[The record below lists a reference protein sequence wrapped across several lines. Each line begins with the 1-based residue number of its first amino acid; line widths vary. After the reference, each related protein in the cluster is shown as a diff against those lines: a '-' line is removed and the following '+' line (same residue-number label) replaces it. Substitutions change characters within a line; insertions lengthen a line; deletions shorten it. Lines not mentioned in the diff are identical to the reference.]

1 MGLGIFGN
9 KNKTQQREEEFDND
23 YYGTE
28 EEESTT
34 YTAPTQNSEPS
45 YEAPAAPAPR
55 VNYGGVS
62 SAPVQMKLIRP
73 VSYADGQVIAEY
85 LMTNHPVLMHLENTT
100 KEVAHDLA
108 VYLDG
113 VVYAIGGHIQAVSD
127 NTIMLSP
134 KSMEITE
141 EVIEPAS
148 EGGDAYQSGYGEGY
162 TGYTGYGV
170 Y

>member
-9 KNKTQQREEEFDND
+9 KSKTTQREEEFDND

-28 EEESTT
+28 EEES
-34 YTAPTQNSEPS
+34 APYGAPLGNEPQ
-45 YEAPAAPAPR
+45 YEAPAPAAPR
-55 VNYGGVS
+55 TSYGAPS
-62 SAPVQMKLIRP
+62 SGAPVQMKLVRP
-73 VSYADGQVIAEY
+73 VSYADGQLIAEY
-85 LMTNHPVLMHLENTT
+85 LMSNHPVLMHLENTT

-113 VVYAIGGHIQAVSD
+113 VVFAIHGHIQAVSD

-134 KSMEITE
+134 NSMEITE
-141 EVIEPAS
+141 EVIES
-148 EGGDAYQSGYGEGY
+148 EQTEGDAYQSGYGEGY
-162 TGYTGYGV
+162 TGYPGYGT